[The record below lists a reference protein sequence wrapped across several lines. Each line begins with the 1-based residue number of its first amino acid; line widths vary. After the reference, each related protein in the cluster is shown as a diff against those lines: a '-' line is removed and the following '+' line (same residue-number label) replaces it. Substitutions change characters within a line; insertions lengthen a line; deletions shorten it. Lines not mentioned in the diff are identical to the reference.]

1 MPVAPGGV
9 RCAGRLMEAS
19 RQYALSPERGAK
31 ESEDRELLRR
41 YHRDGDIAAREQLVT
56 RFLPLARSLALRYKR
71 GNEPIDDLFQVASL
85 ALVKAVDR
93 FDPERDVA
101 FSSFAVP
108 TIAGEIKRYFRDH
121 AWAVRVPRGLQER
134 ILEVDRAVGR
144 LSRELG
150 RSPTPGEIAE
160 SVELSME
167 EVLEAMEASSAAS
180 ALSMEAEPVREA
192 DDGRALSDTLGYDE
206 EGYERVENRE
216 AVGALLRGLDER
228 EREILRLRFVEGLSQ
243 QQIGEQI
250 GVSQM
255 HVSRL
260 LRRALARLRPTAEAH
275 WAG

>member
-1 MPVAPGGV
+1 MPGL
-9 RCAGRLMEAS
+9 LMEAS

-31 ESEDRELLRR
+31 EHEDRELLRR

-93 FDPERDVA
+93 FDPEREVA

-150 RSPTPGEIAE
+150 RSPTPSEIAE
-160 SVELSME
+160 SVELNVE

-180 ALSMEAEPVREA
+180 ALSMEAEPAREA

-216 AVGALLRGLDER
+216 AVTALLRGLDER

-275 WAG
+275 WTG